1 VKANRL
7 MTRRNRIAMSKPWN
21 LGIDGISAKETCLLF
36 ARHSAYRR
44 HDPVIGV
51 DMEHG
56 KLFNNVKG
64 KDKCEKHEDEYQSV
78 E

>member
-1 VKANRL
+1 MKANRL

-44 HDPVIGV
+44 HDLFIGF
-51 DMEHG
+51 DTEHG
-56 KLFNNVKG
+56 NLFSNVKG
-64 KDKCEKHEDEYQSV
+64 KDKCMKT
-78 E
+78 